1 MTPPEHPPSPIDL
14 LRDKRALIDTGLGPV
29 LFVAVYAIFGVN
41 TAAIVAIGVS
51 VLLMIE
57 RLIRGKSVVNAVGG
71 LLGTGI
77 AAFIAVR
84 TGKAEAFFVPRML
97 IQLAYAAVF
106 AGSAVIRRPVTGF
119 LIAALYRAEPGW
131 WKLPPVKRAMTELT
145 LALGGAV
152 LHPRRGLRGPDLPG
166 QAGRA
171 RRGLAR
177 PGLARVRAAH
187 VRELPLR
194 ADAARTAR
202 RARPA
207 PRRTRTRSLT
217 LR

>member
-1 MTPPEHPPSPIDL
+1 VTPPEHPPSPIDL

-57 RLIRGKSVVNAVGG
+57 RLIRGKSIVNAVGG

-145 LALGGAV
+145 LAWAALFFIRGAV
-152 LHPRRGLRGPDLPG
+152 YAVLIYLAKPG
-166 QAGRA
+166 
-171 RRGLAR
+171 GLAAASLGLGWPAFGLLMFASYRYVPMRLEQLGAPDPR
-177 PGLARVRAAH
+177 PV
-187 VRELPLR
+187 EPE
-194 ADAARTAR
+194 
-202 RARPA
+202 PA
-207 PRRTRTRSLT
+207 P
-217 LR
+217 